1 MRIQTTPISKPQ
13 QTLTLVRVEGVGE
26 VGGFFPALPENH

>member
-1 MRIQTTPISKPQ
+1 MCIQTTPISKPQ
-13 QTLTLVRVEGVGE
+13 ETLTLVEVEGVGK